1 MAADQ
6 TPREADVTTQEETTN
21 ITPFLLASIGALLM
35 LMFGG
40 VLFSSGAPLCKT
52 KTFSDS
58 KYKRK
63 FEQQYGRRKIRFHN
77 VPEKIAL
84 EPCPVLQQENND
96 IVDAVKKEY
105 QDLPQY
111 QPVSSIVSNIV
122 GLHGHTCAVS
132 SPKPE
137 VIERGASP
145 THLTGNEG
153 TLESERPLSRDKRTF
168 IILEHDD
175 KPKCKILSATLHDKS
190 SIMKDN
196 NRQRAPSASSGI
208 GTNSQETFEID
219 SLEEFPLSENGSK
232 LLDETVILDSNDK
245 VFPSDS
251 TPKTILPNID
261 RGVYSGGRLSVLQL
275 ERAPSCLCVKG
286 CNCTIHGTY
295 TVKTEMLQGSK
306 GMTDERLTWG
316 DIALSIN
323 STTAHE
329 SQSYRD
335 LSVCA
340 DTLKPQ
346 TPPADVSWKITTRN
360 AAERS
365 PLRRADLEKWLYD
378 VEESRRECDQSCTQT
393 LFESLDAETEIHR
406 KDFSFPETTKPIS
419 GQRKMSAPLQ
429 ESLKLLK
436 RLQVICEEDLQV
448 AQSESLVH
456 RGGRESCLKIVRAP
470 SSLCVCGGN
479 CKARCQIEVIADQS
493 SAPSILLGDDTI
505 RDDASDILNTE
516 QELAST
522 RTERI
527 ARGGTETN
535 FKCIRA
541 SSEICI
547 HGPSCQFHCQKMK
560 EEAENT
566 RKREMMGRKHQ
577 ELGCHNTNSEIEEFR
592 GASSF
597 GKEQYSYKYRIMLHQ
612 GSEPGAFSDDS
623 LRKEERRVN
632 IIRGASSF
640 GGSGMTSTQYLSPG
654 DESVR
659 GASSF
664 ALKPANDNEMK
675 LDELRGASSFAPL
688 DESIAGTSSVTLSL
702 AVESE
707 GESFVSDKSLNNSK
721 GDSTFNPRSCV
732 DKLGDTTP
740 VAKDEVKQGF
750 QTNSSRSTESCKE
763 ECRLD
768 HNNNS
773 RVKYLSEKEP
783 RGGKTECRELDDR
796 VVITRNK
803 KEDEQR
809 KTSHK
814 PTLKV
819 GKDLTMMSTLLHAL
833 QKSGEQRNTETAT
846 HDRRTSQRVNK
857 EKTTE
862 TNCNAGS
869 AGNLKFAVFYK
880 GANSSTPLLYV
891 SVLGLQEV
899 PDTIITNQHRAY
911 VRLCLFPKFTTWR
924 RTKTHNVS
932 EKVLIIKDH
941 FIISDVK
948 PSDLEEAI
956 LRFEVVCVNKEER
969 IIGQVEIPL
978 VELKSRDKLKRTAAL
993 QSPKV

>member
-1 MAADQ
+1 
-6 TPREADVTTQEETTN
+6 
-21 ITPFLLASIGALLM
+21 
-35 LMFGG
+35 MFGG

-122 GLHGHTCAVS
+122 GLHGQTCAVS
-132 SPKPE
+132 FPKPE

-145 THLTGNEG
+145 IHVTGNEG
-153 TLESERPLSRDKRTF
+153 TLDCERPFRRDKRTF
-168 IILEHDD
+168 IRLEHDD

-196 NRQRAPSASSGI
+196 RQRVPSASSGI

-219 SLEEFPLSENGSK
+219 SLEDFPLSENGSK
-232 LLDETVILDSNDK
+232 LLDETVILDSIDEE
-245 VFPSDS
+245 FPYDS
-251 TPKTILPNID
+251 TPKTIIPNID

-275 ERAPSCLCVKG
+275 ERAPSCQCVKG
-286 CNCTIHGTY
+286 CNCTIHGTCA
-295 TVKTEMLQGSK
+295 VKSEALQDRK
-306 GMTDERLTWG
+306 GMTDELLTWG

-323 STTAHE
+323 STTAPG
-329 SQSYRD
+329 SRRYRD
-335 LSVCA
+335 LSIYA

-346 TPPADVSWKITTRN
+346 TPPADVSWKITTGN

-365 PLRRADLEKWLYD
+365 PLRRADLEKWLHD
-378 VEESRRECDQSCTQT
+378 VEDSKREGDQSCTQT
-393 LFESLDAETEIHR
+393 LFESLDAETEIQR
-406 KDFSFPETTKPIS
+406 KDFSYPKTTKPIS
-419 GQRKMSAPLQ
+419 GQSKMSAPLQ

-436 RLQVICEEDLQV
+436 RLQVICEEDLQL
-448 AQSESLVH
+448 AQTESLVH
-456 RGGRESCLKIVRAP
+456 RGGRESCLKTVRAP
-470 SSLCVCGGN
+470 SSLCVCGGS
-479 CKARCQIEVIADQS
+479 CKVRCQVEVTADQS
-493 SAPSILLGDDTI
+493 SAPSILFGDDTI
-505 RDDASDILNTE
+505 HEDTSNILNTE

-522 RTERI
+522 RTDRI
-527 ARGGTETN
+527 ARGGTENN

-541 SSEICI
+541 SSEMCI

-560 EEAENT
+560 EDAENT

-577 ELGCHNTNSEIEEFR
+577 ELGCHNTNSETDEFR

-597 GKEQYSYKYRIMLHQ
+597 GNEQYSYKYKIMLQQ
-612 GSEPGAFSDDS
+612 GSELSAFSDNSFLREECRDS
-623 LRKEERRVN
+623 N
-632 IIRGASSF
+632 IRGASSF
-640 GGSGMTSTQYLSPG
+640 GGSGMTSTEHEFPG
-654 DESVR
+654 DENVR

-664 ALKPANDNEMK
+664 ALKPANDSEMK

-707 GESFVSDKSLNNSK
+707 GESFVPDKSLNNSK
-721 GDSTFNPRSCV
+721 GDSTFNPRACV
-732 DKLGDTTP
+732 DKLGDTTR
-740 VAKDEVKQGF
+740 VSKKAKQGF
-750 QTNSSRSTESCKE
+750 QTKSSRSTESCEE
-763 ECRLD
+763 ECLLD
-768 HNNNS
+768 RNNNN
-773 RVKYLSEKEP
+773 RVKYVSEKEP
-783 RGGKTECRELDDR
+783 RGGKTERRELDDR
-796 VVITRNK
+796 GVITRNK
-803 KEDEQR
+803 KKDEQR

-833 QKSGEQRNTETAT
+833 QKSGERRKIETSNS
-846 HDRRTSQRVNK
+846 DRRASQRV
-857 EKTTE
+857 
-862 TNCNAGS
+862 TNFNAGS
-869 AGNLKFAVFYK
+869 AGNIKFAVFYK

-899 PDTIITNQHRAY
+899 PDTIITDQHRAY
-911 VRLCLFPKFTTWR
+911 VRFCLFPKFTTWR

-932 EKVLIIKDH
+932 GKVLIIKDH

-948 PSDLEEAI
+948 PSDLEKAI
-956 LRFEVVCVNKEER
+956 LRFEVVCVKKEER
-969 IIGQVEIPL
+969 VIGQVEIPL
-978 VELKSRDKLKRTAAL
+978 AELTSRDKLKRTAAL
-993 QSPKV
+993 QSPNA

>member
-1 MAADQ
+1 
-6 TPREADVTTQEETTN
+6 
-21 ITPFLLASIGALLM
+21 
-35 LMFGG
+35 MFGG

-84 EPCPVLQQENND
+84 EPCSVLQQENND

-122 GLHGHTCAVS
+122 GLHGQTCAVS
-132 SPKPE
+132 FPKPE

-145 THLTGNEG
+145 IPVTGNEG
-153 TLESERPLSRDKRTF
+153 TLDCERPFRRDKRTF
-168 IILEHDD
+168 IRLEHDD

-196 NRQRAPSASSGI
+196 RQRVPSASSGI
-208 GTNSQETFEID
+208 VTNSQETFEID
-219 SLEEFPLSENGSK
+219 SLEDFPLSENGSK
-232 LLDETVILDSNDK
+232 LLDETVILDSIDEE
-245 VFPSDS
+245 FPSDS
-251 TPKTILPNID
+251 TPKTIIPNID

-286 CNCTIHGTY
+286 CNCTTHGTY
-295 TVKTEMLQGSK
+295 TVKSEALQGSK
-306 GMTDERLTWG
+306 GMTDELLTWG

-323 STTAHE
+323 STTAPG
-329 SQSYRD
+329 SRRYRD
-335 LSVCA
+335 LSTYA

-346 TPPADVSWKITTRN
+346 TPPADVSWKITTGN

-365 PLRRADLEKWLYD
+365 PLRHADLEKWLHD
-378 VEESRRECDQSCTQT
+378 VEDSRREGDQSCTQT

-406 KDFSFPETTKPIS
+406 KDFSYPETTKPIS

-436 RLQVICEEDLQV
+436 RLQVICEEDLQL
-448 AQSESLVH
+448 AQTESLVH
-456 RGGRESCLKIVRAP
+456 RGGRESCLKTVRAP
-470 SSLCVCGGN
+470 SSLCVCRGS
-479 CKARCQIEVIADQS
+479 CKVRCQVEVTADQS
-493 SAPSILLGDDTI
+493 SAPSILFGDDTI
-505 RDDASDILNTE
+505 HEDTSNILNTE

-522 RTERI
+522 RTDRI
-527 ARGGTETN
+527 ARGGTENN

-541 SSEICI
+541 SSEMCI

-577 ELGCHNTNSEIEEFR
+577 ELGCHNTNSETDEFR

-597 GKEQYSYKYRIMLHQ
+597 GNEQYSYKYKIMLQQ
-612 GSEPGAFSDDS
+612 GSEPSAFSDNSFLREECRDS
-623 LRKEERRVN
+623 N
-632 IIRGASSF
+632 IRGASSF
-640 GGSGMTSTQYLSPG
+640 GGSGMTSTEHEFPG
-654 DESVR
+654 DENVR

-664 ALKPANDNEMK
+664 ALKPANDSEMK

-707 GESFVSDKSLNNSK
+707 GESFVPDKSLNNSK
-721 GDSTFNPRSCV
+721 RDSTFNPRACV
-732 DKLGDTTP
+732 DKLGDTTR
-740 VAKDEVKQGF
+740 VSKKAKQGF
-750 QTNSSRSTESCKE
+750 QTKSSRSTESCEE
-763 ECRLD
+763 ECLLD
-768 HNNNS
+768 RNNNN
-773 RVKYLSEKEP
+773 RVKYVSEKEP
-783 RGGKTECRELDDR
+783 RGGETERRELDDR
-796 VVITRNK
+796 GVITRNK
-803 KEDEQR
+803 KKDEQR

-833 QKSGEQRNTETAT
+833 QKSGERRKIETSNP
-846 HDRRTSQRVNK
+846 DRRASQRV
-857 EKTTE
+857 
-862 TNCNAGS
+862 TNFNAGS
-869 AGNLKFAVFYK
+869 AGNIKFAVFYK
-880 GANSSTPLLYV
+880 GTNSSTPLLYV

-899 PDTIITNQHRAY
+899 PDTIITDQHRAY
-911 VRLCLFPKFTTWR
+911 VRFCLFPKFTTWR

-932 EKVLIIKDH
+932 GKVLIIKDH
-941 FIISDVK
+941 FIISDIK
-948 PSDLEEAI
+948 PSDLEKAI
-956 LRFEVVCVNKEER
+956 LRFEVVCVKKEER
-969 IIGQVEIPL
+969 VIGQVEIPL
-978 VELKSRDKLKRTAAL
+978 AELTSRDKLKRTAAL
-993 QSPKV
+993 QSPNA

>member
-1 MAADQ
+1 
-6 TPREADVTTQEETTN
+6 
-21 ITPFLLASIGALLM
+21 
-35 LMFGG
+35 MFGG

-122 GLHGHTCAVS
+122 GLHGQTCAVS
-132 SPKPE
+132 FPKPE

-145 THLTGNEG
+145 IHVTGNEG
-153 TLESERPLSRDKRTF
+153 TLDCERPFRRDKRTF
-168 IILEHDD
+168 IRLEHDD

-196 NRQRAPSASSGI
+196 RQRVPSASSGI

-219 SLEEFPLSENGSK
+219 SLEDFPLSENGSK
-232 LLDETVILDSNDK
+232 LLDETVILDSIDEE
-245 VFPSDS
+245 FPSDS
-251 TPKTILPNID
+251 TPKTIIPNID

-286 CNCTIHGTY
+286 CNCTTHGTY
-295 TVKTEMLQGSK
+295 TVKSEALQGSK
-306 GMTDERLTWG
+306 GMTDELLTWG

-323 STTAHE
+323 STTAPG
-329 SQSYRD
+329 SRRYRD
-335 LSVCA
+335 LSIYA

-346 TPPADVSWKITTRN
+346 TPPADVSWKITTGN

-365 PLRRADLEKWLYD
+365 PLRRADLEKWLHD
-378 VEESRRECDQSCTQT
+378 VEDSRREGDQPCTQT
-393 LFESLDAETEIHR
+393 LFESLDAETEIQR
-406 KDFSFPETTKPIS
+406 KDFSYPETTKPIS

-436 RLQVICEEDLQV
+436 RLQVICEEDLQL
-448 AQSESLVH
+448 AQTESLVH
-456 RGGRESCLKIVRAP
+456 RGGRESCLKTVRAP
-470 SSLCVCGGN
+470 SSLCVCGGS
-479 CKARCQIEVIADQS
+479 CKVRCQAEVTADQS
-493 SAPSILLGDDTI
+493 SAPSILFGDDTI
-505 RDDASDILNTE
+505 HEDTSNILNTE

-522 RTERI
+522 RTDRI
-527 ARGGTETN
+527 ARGGTENN

-541 SSEICI
+541 SSEMCI

-577 ELGCHNTNSEIEEFR
+577 ELGCHNTNSETDEFR

-597 GKEQYSYKYRIMLHQ
+597 GNEQYSYKYKIMLQQ
-612 GSEPGAFSDDS
+612 GSEPSAFSDNS
-623 LRKEERRVN
+623 FLREECRVN
-632 IIRGASSF
+632 NIRGASSF
-640 GGSGMTSTQYLSPG
+640 EGSGMTSTEHEFPG
-654 DESVR
+654 DGNVR

-664 ALKPANDNEMK
+664 ALKPANDSEMK

-707 GESFVSDKSLNNSK
+707 GESFVPDKSLNNSK
-721 GDSTFNPRSCV
+721 GDSTFNSRACV
-732 DKLGDTTP
+732 DKLGDTTR
-740 VAKDEVKQGF
+740 VSKKAKQGF
-750 QTNSSRSTESCKE
+750 QTKSSRSTESCEE
-763 ECRLD
+763 ECLLD
-768 HNNNS
+768 RNNNN

-783 RGGKTECRELDDR
+783 RGGKTERRELDDR
-796 VVITRNK
+796 GVITRNK
-803 KEDEQR
+803 KKDEQR

-819 GKDLTMMSTLLHAL
+819 GKDLTMMSTLLQAL
-833 QKSGEQRNTETAT
+833 QKSGERRKIETSNP
-846 HDRRTSQRVNK
+846 DRRANQRV
-857 EKTTE
+857 
-862 TNCNAGS
+862 TNFNAGS
-869 AGNLKFAVFYK
+869 AGNIKFAVFYK

-899 PDTIITNQHRAY
+899 PDTIITDQHRAY
-911 VRLCLFPKFTTWR
+911 VRFCLFPKFTTWR

-932 EKVLIIKDH
+932 GKVLIIKDH

-948 PSDLEEAI
+948 PSDLEKAI
-956 LRFEVVCVNKEER
+956 LRFEVVCVKKEETV
-969 IIGQVEIPL
+969 IGQVEIPL
-978 VELKSRDKLKRTAAL
+978 AELTSRDKLKRTAAL
-993 QSPKV
+993 QSPNA

>member
-1 MAADQ
+1 MADQ

-21 ITPFLLASIGALLM
+21 VTPFLLASIGALLM

-122 GLHGHTCAVS
+122 GLDGQTCAMS
-132 SPKPE
+132 FPKLE

-145 THLTGNEG
+145 IHLDGNEG
-153 TLESERPLSRDKRTF
+153 TLDCERPFRGDKRTF
-168 IILEHDD
+168 IRLEHDD
-175 KPKCKILSATLHDKS
+175 KPKCKTLSATLHDKS
-190 SIMKDN
+190 SIMKDS
-196 NRQRAPSASSGI
+196 NRQRVPSASSGI
-208 GTNSQETFEID
+208 GIYSQETFEID
-219 SLEEFPLSENGSK
+219 SLEDFPLSENGLK

-251 TPKTILPNID
+251 ASKTIIPNID

-286 CNCTIHGTY
+286 CNCTIHGTCA
-295 TVKTEMLQGSK
+295 VKTEALQGRK

-323 STTAHE
+323 STTAPG
-329 SQSYRD
+329 SQRYRD

-346 TPPADVSWKITTRN
+346 TPPADVSWKITTGN

-365 PLRRADLEKWLYD
+365 PLRRADLEKWLHD
-378 VEESRRECDQSCTQT
+378 VEDSRREGDQSCTQT
-393 LFESLDAETEIHR
+393 LFESLDAETEIHG
-406 KDFSFPETTKPIS
+406 KDFSYPATTKPIS

-436 RLQVICEEDLQV
+436 RLQVICEEDLQL
-448 AQSESLVH
+448 AQTESLVH
-456 RGGRESCLKIVRAP
+456 RGGRESCLKTVRAP
-470 SSLCVCGGN
+470 SSLCVCGGS
-479 CKARCQIEVIADQS
+479 CKVCCQVQVTADQS
-493 SAPSILLGDDTI
+493 SAPSILFGDDTI
-505 RDDASDILNTE
+505 HEDTSNILNTE

-522 RTERI
+522 RTDRI
-527 ARGGTETN
+527 ARGGTENN

-541 SSEICI
+541 SSEMCI

-577 ELGCHNTNSEIEEFR
+577 ELGCHNTNSEKNEFR

-597 GKEQYSYKYRIMLHQ
+597 GNEQYSYKYKIMLQQ
-612 GSEPGAFSDDS
+612 GSEPSAFSDNS
-623 LRKEERRVN
+623 FLREACRVSN
-632 IIRGASSF
+632 IRGASSF
-640 GGSGMTSTQYLSPG
+640 GGSGMTSTEHEFPG
-654 DESVR
+654 DENVR

-664 ALKPANDNEMK
+664 ALKPANDSEMK

-707 GESFVSDKSLNNSK
+707 GESFVPDKSLNNSK
-721 GDSTFNPRSCV
+721 GDSTFNPRACV
-732 DKLGDTTP
+732 DKLGDTTR
-740 VAKDEVKQGF
+740 VSKKAKQGF
-750 QTNSSRSTESCKE
+750 QTKSSRSTESCEE
-763 ECRLD
+763 ECLLD
-768 HNNNS
+768 RSNNN
-773 RVKYLSEKEP
+773 RVKYVSEKEP
-783 RGGKTECRELDDR
+783 RGGKTERRELDDR
-796 VVITRNK
+796 GVITRNK
-803 KEDEQR
+803 KKEEQR

-833 QKSGEQRNTETAT
+833 QKSGERRKIETSNP
-846 HDRRTSQRVNK
+846 DRRASQRV
-857 EKTTE
+857 
-862 TNCNAGS
+862 TNFNAGS
-869 AGNLKFAVFYK
+869 AGNIKFAVFYK
-880 GANSSTPLLYV
+880 GTNSSTPLLYV

-899 PDTIITNQHRAY
+899 PDTIITDQHRAY
-911 VRLCLFPKFTTWR
+911 VRFCLFPKFTTWR

-932 EKVLIIKDH
+932 GKVLIIKDH

-948 PSDLEEAI
+948 QSDLEKAI
-956 LRFEVVCVNKEER
+956 LRFEVVCVKKEER
-969 IIGQVEIPL
+969 VIGQVEIPL
-978 VELKSRDKLKRTAAL
+978 AELTSRDKLKRTAAL
-993 QSPKV
+993 QSPNA

>member
-1 MAADQ
+1 
-6 TPREADVTTQEETTN
+6 
-21 ITPFLLASIGALLM
+21 
-35 LMFGG
+35 MFGG

-122 GLHGHTCAVS
+122 GVHGQTCAVS
-132 SPKPE
+132 FPKPE

-145 THLTGNEG
+145 IPVTGNEG
-153 TLESERPLSRDKRTF
+153 TLDCERPFRRDKRTF
-168 IILEHDD
+168 IRLEHDD

-196 NRQRAPSASSGI
+196 RQRVPSASSGI

-219 SLEEFPLSENGSK
+219 SLEDFRLSENGSK
-232 LLDETVILDSNDK
+232 LLDETVILDSIDEE
-245 VFPSDS
+245 FPSDS
-251 TPKTILPNID
+251 TPKTIIPNID

-275 ERAPSCLCVKG
+275 ERAPSCLCAKG
-286 CNCTIHGTY
+286 CNCTTHGTY
-295 TVKTEMLQGSK
+295 TVKSEALQGSK
-306 GMTDERLTWG
+306 GMTDELLTWG

-323 STTAHE
+323 STTAPG
-329 SQSYRD
+329 SRRYRD
-335 LSVCA
+335 LSIYA

-346 TPPADVSWKITTRN
+346 TPPADVSWKITTGN

-365 PLRRADLEKWLYD
+365 PLRRADLEKWLHD
-378 VEESRRECDQSCTQT
+378 VEDSRREGDQSCTQT

-406 KDFSFPETTKPIS
+406 KDFSYPETTKPIS

-436 RLQVICEEDLQV
+436 RLQVICEEDLQL
-448 AQSESLVH
+448 AQTESLVH

-470 SSLCVCGGN
+470 SSLCVCGGS
-479 CKARCQIEVIADQS
+479 CKVRCQVQATADQS
-493 SAPSILLGDDTI
+493 SAPSILFGDDTI
-505 RDDASDILNTE
+505 HEDTSNILNTE

-527 ARGGTETN
+527 ARGGTENN

-541 SSEICI
+541 SSEMCI

-577 ELGCHNTNSEIEEFR
+577 ELGCHNTNSETDEFR

-597 GKEQYSYKYRIMLHQ
+597 GNEQYSYKYKIMLQQ
-612 GSEPGAFSDDS
+612 GSEPSAFSDNS
-623 LRKEERRVN
+623 FLREEGRVSN
-632 IIRGASSF
+632 IRGASSF
-640 GGSGMTSTQYLSPG
+640 GGSGMTSTEHEFPG
-654 DESVR
+654 DENVR

-664 ALKPANDNEMK
+664 ALKPANDSEMK

-707 GESFVSDKSLNNSK
+707 GESFVPDKSLNNSK
-721 GDSTFNPRSCV
+721 GDSTFNPRACV
-732 DKLGDTTP
+732 DKQGDTTR
-740 VAKDEVKQGF
+740 VSKKAKQVF
-750 QTNSSRSTESCKE
+750 QTKSSRSTESCEE
-763 ECRLD
+763 ECLLD
-768 HNNNS
+768 RNNNN
-773 RVKYLSEKEP
+773 RVKYVSEKEP
-783 RGGKTECRELDDR
+783 RGGKTERRELDDR
-796 VVITRNK
+796 GVITRNK
-803 KEDEQR
+803 KKDEQR

-833 QKSGEQRNTETAT
+833 QKSGERRKIETSNP
-846 HDRRTSQRVNK
+846 DRRASQRV
-857 EKTTE
+857 
-862 TNCNAGS
+862 TNFNAGS
-869 AGNLKFAVFYK
+869 AGNIKFAVFYK

-899 PDTIITNQHRAY
+899 PDTIITDQHRAY
-911 VRLCLFPKFTTWR
+911 VRFCLFPKFTTWR
-924 RTKTHNVS
+924 RTKTHDVS
-932 EKVLIIKDH
+932 GKVLIIKDH

-948 PSDLEEAI
+948 PSDLEKAI
-956 LRFEVVCVNKEER
+956 LRFEVVCVKKEER
-969 IIGQVEIPL
+969 VIGQVEIPL
-978 VELKSRDKLKRTAAL
+978 AELTSREKLKRTAAL
-993 QSPKV
+993 QSPNA

>member
-1 MAADQ
+1 
-6 TPREADVTTQEETTN
+6 
-21 ITPFLLASIGALLM
+21 
-35 LMFGG
+35 MFGG
-40 VLFSSGAPLCKT
+40 VLFSSGAPLCKA

-122 GLHGHTCAVS
+122 GLHGQTCAVS
-132 SPKPE
+132 FPKPE

-145 THLTGNEG
+145 IHVTGNEG
-153 TLESERPLSRDKRTF
+153 TLDCERPFRRDKRTF
-168 IILEHDD
+168 IRLEHDD

-196 NRQRAPSASSGI
+196 RQRVPSASSGI

-219 SLEEFPLSENGSK
+219 SLEDFPLSENGSK
-232 LLDETVILDSNDK
+232 LLDETVILDSIDEE
-245 VFPSDS
+245 FPSDS
-251 TPKTILPNID
+251 TPKTIIPNID

-286 CNCTIHGTY
+286 CNCTIHGTCA
-295 TVKTEMLQGSK
+295 VKSEALQGRK
-306 GMTDERLTWG
+306 GMTDELLTWG

-323 STTAHE
+323 STTAPG
-329 SQSYRD
+329 SRRYRD
-335 LSVCA
+335 LSIYA

-346 TPPADVSWKITTRN
+346 TPPADVSWKITTGN

-365 PLRRADLEKWLYD
+365 PLRRADLEKWLHD
-378 VEESRRECDQSCTQT
+378 VEDSKREGDQSCTQT
-393 LFESLDAETEIHR
+393 LFESLDAETEIQR
-406 KDFSFPETTKPIS
+406 KDFSYPETTKPIS

-448 AQSESLVH
+448 AQTESLVH
-456 RGGRESCLKIVRAP
+456 RGGRESCLKTVRAP
-470 SSLCVCGGN
+470 SSLCVCGGS
-479 CKARCQIEVIADQS
+479 CKVRCQVEVTADQS
-493 SAPSILLGDDTI
+493 SAPSILFGDDTI
-505 RDDASDILNTE
+505 HEDTSNILNTE

-522 RTERI
+522 RTDRI
-527 ARGGTETN
+527 ARGGTENN

-541 SSEICI
+541 SSEMCI

-560 EEAENT
+560 EDAENT
-566 RKREMMGRKHQ
+566 RRREMMGRKHQ
-577 ELGCHNTNSEIEEFR
+577 ELGCHNTNSETDEFR

-597 GKEQYSYKYRIMLHQ
+597 GNEQYSYKYKIMLQQ
-612 GSEPGAFSDDS
+612 GSEPSAFSDNS
-623 LRKEERRVN
+623 FLREECRVSN
-632 IIRGASSF
+632 IRGASSF
-640 GGSGMTSTQYLSPG
+640 GGSGMTSTEHEFPG
-654 DESVR
+654 DENVR

-664 ALKPANDNEMK
+664 AFKPANDSEMK

-707 GESFVSDKSLNNSK
+707 GESFVPDKSLNNSK
-721 GDSTFNPRSCV
+721 GDSTFNPRACV
-732 DKLGDTTP
+732 DKLGDTTR
-740 VAKDEVKQGF
+740 VSKKAKQGF
-750 QTNSSRSTESCKE
+750 QTKSSRSTESCEE
-763 ECRLD
+763 ECLLD
-768 HNNNS
+768 RNNNN
-773 RVKYLSEKEP
+773 RVKYVSEKEP
-783 RGGKTECRELDDR
+783 RGGKTERRELDDR
-796 VVITRNK
+796 GVITRNK
-803 KEDEQR
+803 KKDEQR

-819 GKDLTMMSTLLHAL
+819 GKDLTMMSTLLQAL
-833 QKSGEQRNTETAT
+833 QKSGERRKIETSNP
-846 HDRRTSQRVNK
+846 DRRASQRV
-857 EKTTE
+857 
-862 TNCNAGS
+862 TNFNAGS
-869 AGNLKFAVFYK
+869 AGNIKFAVFYK

-899 PDTIITNQHRAY
+899 PDTLITDQHRAY
-911 VRLCLFPKFTTWR
+911 VRFCLFPKFTTWR

-932 EKVLIIKDH
+932 GKVLIIKDH

-948 PSDLEEAI
+948 PFDLEKAI
-956 LRFEVVCVNKEER
+956 LRFEVVCVKKEER
-969 IIGQVEIPL
+969 VIGQVEIPL
-978 VELKSRDKLKRTAAL
+978 AELTSRDKLKRTAAL
-993 QSPKV
+993 QSPNA

>member
-1 MAADQ
+1 
-6 TPREADVTTQEETTN
+6 
-21 ITPFLLASIGALLM
+21 
-35 LMFGG
+35 MFGG

-122 GLHGHTCAVS
+122 GLHGQTCAVS
-132 SPKPE
+132 FPKPE

-145 THLTGNEG
+145 IHVTGNEG
-153 TLESERPLSRDKRTF
+153 TLDCERPFRRDKRTF
-168 IILEHDD
+168 IRLEHDD

-196 NRQRAPSASSGI
+196 RQRVPSASSGI

-219 SLEEFPLSENGSK
+219 SLEDFPLSENGSK
-232 LLDETVILDSNDK
+232 LLDETVILDSIDEE
-245 VFPSDS
+245 FPSDS
-251 TPKTILPNID
+251 TPKTIIPNID

-286 CNCTIHGTY
+286 CNCTTHGTY
-295 TVKTEMLQGSK
+295 TVKSEALQGSK
-306 GMTDERLTWG
+306 GMTDELLTWG

-323 STTAHE
+323 STTAPG
-329 SQSYRD
+329 SRRYRD
-335 LSVCA
+335 LSTYA

-346 TPPADVSWKITTRN
+346 TPPADVSWKITTGN

-365 PLRRADLEKWLYD
+365 PLRHADLEKWLHD
-378 VEESRRECDQSCTQT
+378 VEDSRREGDQSCTQT
-393 LFESLDAETEIHR
+393 LFESLDAETEIQR
-406 KDFSFPETTKPIS
+406 KDFSYPETTKPIS

-436 RLQVICEEDLQV
+436 RLQVICEEDLQL
-448 AQSESLVH
+448 AQTESLVH
-456 RGGRESCLKIVRAP
+456 RGGRESCLKTVRAP
-470 SSLCVCGGN
+470 SSLCVCGGS
-479 CKARCQIEVIADQS
+479 CKVRCQVEVTADQS
-493 SAPSILLGDDTI
+493 SAPSILFGDDTTHE
-505 RDDASDILNTE
+505 DTSNILNTE
-516 QELAST
+516 QELVST
-522 RTERI
+522 RTDRI
-527 ARGGTETN
+527 ARGGTENN

-541 SSEICI
+541 SSEMCI
-547 HGPSCQFHCQKMK
+547 HGPFCQFHCQKMK

-577 ELGCHNTNSEIEEFR
+577 ELGCHNTNSETDEFR

-597 GKEQYSYKYRIMLHQ
+597 GNEQYSYKYKIMLQQ
-612 GSEPGAFSDDS
+612 GSEPSAFSDNSFLREECRDS
-623 LRKEERRVN
+623 N
-632 IIRGASSF
+632 IRGASSF
-640 GGSGMTSTQYLSPG
+640 GGSGMTSTEHEFPG
-654 DESVR
+654 DENVR

-664 ALKPANDNEMK
+664 ALKPANDSEMK

-707 GESFVSDKSLNNSK
+707 GESFVPDKSLNNSK
-721 GDSTFNPRSCV
+721 GDSTFNPRACV
-732 DKLGDTTP
+732 DKLGDTTR
-740 VAKDEVKQGF
+740 VSKKAKQGF
-750 QTNSSRSTESCKE
+750 QTKSSRSTESCEE
-763 ECRLD
+763 ECLLD
-768 HNNNS
+768 RNNNN
-773 RVKYLSEKEP
+773 RVKYVSEKEP
-783 RGGKTECRELDDR
+783 RGGETERRELDDR
-796 VVITRNK
+796 GVITRNK
-803 KEDEQR
+803 KKDEQR

-833 QKSGEQRNTETAT
+833 QKSGERRKIETSNP
-846 HDRRTSQRVNK
+846 DRRASQRV
-857 EKTTE
+857 
-862 TNCNAGS
+862 TNFNAGS
-869 AGNLKFAVFYK
+869 AGNIKFAVFYK

-899 PDTIITNQHRAY
+899 PDTIITDQHRAY
-911 VRLCLFPKFTTWR
+911 VRFCLFPKFTTWR

-932 EKVLIIKDH
+932 GKVLIIKDH

-948 PSDLEEAI
+948 PSDLEKAI
-956 LRFEVVCVNKEER
+956 LRFEVVCVKKEER
-969 IIGQVEIPL
+969 VIGQVEIPL
-978 VELKSRDKLKRTAAL
+978 AELTSRDKLKRTAAL
-993 QSPKV
+993 QSPNA

>member
-1 MAADQ
+1 
-6 TPREADVTTQEETTN
+6 
-21 ITPFLLASIGALLM
+21 
-35 LMFGG
+35 MFGG
-40 VLFSSGAPLCKT
+40 VLFSSGAPLCKA

-122 GLHGHTCAVS
+122 GLHGQTCAVS
-132 SPKPE
+132 FPKPE

-145 THLTGNEG
+145 IHVTGNEG
-153 TLESERPLSRDKRTF
+153 TLDCERPFRRDKRTF
-168 IILEHDD
+168 IRLEHDD

-196 NRQRAPSASSGI
+196 RQRVPSASSGI

-219 SLEEFPLSENGSK
+219 SLEDFPLSENGSK
-232 LLDETVILDSNDK
+232 LLDETVILDSIDEE
-245 VFPSDS
+245 FPSDS
-251 TPKTILPNID
+251 TPKTIIPNID

-286 CNCTIHGTY
+286 CNCTIHGTCA
-295 TVKTEMLQGSK
+295 VKSEALQGRK
-306 GMTDERLTWG
+306 GMTDELLTWG

-323 STTAHE
+323 STTAPG
-329 SQSYRD
+329 SQRYRD

-346 TPPADVSWKITTRN
+346 TPPADVSWKITTGN
-360 AAERS
+360 VAERS
-365 PLRRADLEKWLYD
+365 PLRRADLEKWLHD
-378 VEESRRECDQSCTQT
+378 VEDSKREGDQSCTQT
-393 LFESLDAETEIHR
+393 LFESLDAETEIQR
-406 KDFSFPETTKPIS
+406 KDFSYPETTKPIS

-448 AQSESLVH
+448 AQTESLVH
-456 RGGRESCLKIVRAP
+456 RGGRESCLKTVRAP
-470 SSLCVCGGN
+470 SSLCVCGGS
-479 CKARCQIEVIADQS
+479 CKVRCQVEVTADQS
-493 SAPSILLGDDTI
+493 SAPSILFGDDTI
-505 RDDASDILNTE
+505 HEDTSNILNTE

-522 RTERI
+522 RTDRI
-527 ARGGTETN
+527 ARGGTENN

-541 SSEICI
+541 SSEMCI

-560 EEAENT
+560 EDAENT
-566 RKREMMGRKHQ
+566 RRREMMGRKHQ
-577 ELGCHNTNSEIEEFR
+577 ELGCHNTNSETDEFR

-597 GKEQYSYKYRIMLHQ
+597 GNEQYSYKYKIMLQQ
-612 GSEPGAFSDDS
+612 GSEPSAFSDNS
-623 LRKEERRVN
+623 FLREECRVSN
-632 IIRGASSF
+632 IRGASLF
-640 GGSGMTSTQYLSPG
+640 GGSGMTSTEHEFPG
-654 DESVR
+654 DENVR

-664 ALKPANDNEMK
+664 ALKPANDSEMK

-707 GESFVSDKSLNNSK
+707 GESFVPDKSLNNSK
-721 GDSTFNPRSCV
+721 GDSTFNPRACV
-732 DKLGDTTP
+732 DKLGDTTR
-740 VAKDEVKQGF
+740 VSKKAKQGF
-750 QTNSSRSTESCKE
+750 QTKSSRSTESCEE
-763 ECRLD
+763 ECLLD
-768 HNNNS
+768 RNNNN
-773 RVKYLSEKEP
+773 RVKYVSEKEP
-783 RGGKTECRELDDR
+783 RGGKTERRELDDR
-796 VVITRNK
+796 GVITRNK
-803 KEDEQR
+803 KKDEQR

-819 GKDLTMMSTLLHAL
+819 GKDLTMMSTLLQAL
-833 QKSGEQRNTETAT
+833 QKSGERRKIETSNP
-846 HDRRTSQRVNK
+846 DRRASQRV
-857 EKTTE
+857 
-862 TNCNAGS
+862 TNFNAGS
-869 AGNLKFAVFYK
+869 AGNIKFAVFYK

-899 PDTIITNQHRAY
+899 PDTLITDQHRAY
-911 VRLCLFPKFTTWR
+911 VRFCLFPKFTTWR

-932 EKVLIIKDH
+932 GKVLIIKDH

-948 PSDLEEAI
+948 PSDLEKAI
-956 LRFEVVCVNKEER
+956 LRFEVVCVKKEER
-969 IIGQVEIPL
+969 VIGQVEIPL
-978 VELKSRDKLKRTAAL
+978 AELTSRDKLKRTAAL
-993 QSPKV
+993 QSPNA

>member
-1 MAADQ
+1 
-6 TPREADVTTQEETTN
+6 
-21 ITPFLLASIGALLM
+21 
-35 LMFGG
+35 MFGG

-122 GLHGHTCAVS
+122 GLHGQTCAVS
-132 SPKPE
+132 FSKPE

-145 THLTGNEG
+145 IHVTGNEG
-153 TLESERPLSRDKRTF
+153 TLDCERPFRRDKRTF
-168 IILEHDD
+168 IRLEHDD

-196 NRQRAPSASSGI
+196 RQRVPSASSGI

-219 SLEEFPLSENGSK
+219 SLEDFPLSENGSK
-232 LLDETVILDSNDK
+232 LLDETVILDSIDEE
-245 VFPSDS
+245 FPSDS
-251 TPKTILPNID
+251 TPKTIIPNID

-286 CNCTIHGTY
+286 CNCTTHGTY
-295 TVKTEMLQGSK
+295 TVKSEALQGSK
-306 GMTDERLTWG
+306 GMTDELLTWG

-323 STTAHE
+323 STTAPE
-329 SQSYRD
+329 SRRYRD
-335 LSVCA
+335 LSIYT

-346 TPPADVSWKITTRN
+346 TPPADVSWKITTGN

-365 PLRRADLEKWLYD
+365 PLRRADLEKWLHD
-378 VEESRRECDQSCTQT
+378 VEDSRREGDQSCTQT

-406 KDFSFPETTKPIS
+406 KDFSYPETTKPIS

-436 RLQVICEEDLQV
+436 RLQVICEEDLQL
-448 AQSESLVH
+448 AQTESLVH
-456 RGGRESCLKIVRAP
+456 RGGRESCLKTVRAP
-470 SSLCVCGGN
+470 SSLCVCGGS
-479 CKARCQIEVIADQS
+479 CKVRCQVEVTADQS
-493 SAPSILLGDDTI
+493 SAPAIPFGDDTI
-505 RDDASDILNTE
+505 HEDTSNILNTE

-522 RTERI
+522 RTDRI
-527 ARGGTETN
+527 ARGGTENN

-541 SSEICI
+541 SSEMCI

-560 EEAENT
+560 EDAENT
-566 RKREMMGRKHQ
+566 RKREMMGRKRQ
-577 ELGCHNTNSEIEEFR
+577 ELGCHNTNSETDEFR

-597 GKEQYSYKYRIMLHQ
+597 GNEQYSYKYKIMLQQ
-612 GSEPGAFSDDS
+612 GSEPSAFCDNSF
-623 LRKEERRVN
+623 LREEGRVSN
-632 IIRGASSF
+632 IRGASSF
-640 GGSGMTSTQYLSPG
+640 GGSGMTSTEHEFPG
-654 DESVR
+654 DENVR

-664 ALKPANDNEMK
+664 ALKPANDSEMK

-707 GESFVSDKSLNNSK
+707 GESFVPDKSLNNSK
-721 GDSTFNPRSCV
+721 GDSTFNPRACV
-732 DKLGDTTP
+732 DKLGDTTR
-740 VAKDEVKQGF
+740 VSKKAKQGF
-750 QTNSSRSTESCKE
+750 QTKSSRSTESCEE
-763 ECRLD
+763 ECLLD
-768 HNNNS
+768 RNNNN

-783 RGGKTECRELDDR
+783 RGGKTERRELDDR
-796 VVITRNK
+796 GVITRNK
-803 KEDEQR
+803 KKDEQR

-833 QKSGEQRNTETAT
+833 QKSGERRKIETSNP
-846 HDRRTSQRVNK
+846 DRRASQRV
-857 EKTTE
+857 
-862 TNCNAGS
+862 TNFNAGS
-869 AGNLKFAVFYK
+869 AGNIKFAVFYK

-899 PDTIITNQHRAY
+899 PDTIITDQHRAY
-911 VRLCLFPKFTTWR
+911 VRFCLSPKFTTWR

-932 EKVLIIKDH
+932 GKVLIIKDH

-948 PSDLEEAI
+948 PSDLEKAI
-956 LRFEVVCVNKEER
+956 LRFEVVCVKKEER
-969 IIGQVEIPL
+969 VIGQVEIPL
-978 VELKSRDKLKRTAAL
+978 AELTSRDKLKRTAAL
-993 QSPKV
+993 QSPNA

>member
-1 MAADQ
+1 
-6 TPREADVTTQEETTN
+6 
-21 ITPFLLASIGALLM
+21 
-35 LMFGG
+35 MFGG

-122 GLHGHTCAVS
+122 GLHGQTCAVS
-132 SPKPE
+132 FPKPE

-145 THLTGNEG
+145 IHVTGNEG
-153 TLESERPLSRDKRTF
+153 TLDCERPFRRDKRTF
-168 IILEHDD
+168 IRLEHDD

-196 NRQRAPSASSGI
+196 RQRVPSASSGI

-219 SLEEFPLSENGSK
+219 SLEDFPLSENGLK

-251 TPKTILPNID
+251 TPNTIIPNID

-286 CNCTIHGTY
+286 CNCTIHGTCA
-295 TVKTEMLQGSK
+295 VKTEALQGRK

-323 STTAHE
+323 STTAPG
-329 SQSYRD
+329 SQRFRE

-340 DTLKPQ
+340 NTLKPQ
-346 TPPADVSWKITTRN
+346 TPPADVSWKITTGN

-365 PLRRADLEKWLYD
+365 PLRRADLEKWLHD
-378 VEESRRECDQSCTQT
+378 VEDSRREGDQSCTQT

-406 KDFSFPETTKPIS
+406 KDFSYPETTKPIS

-436 RLQVICEEDLQV
+436 RLQVICEEDLQL
-448 AQSESLVH
+448 AQTESLVH
-456 RGGRESCLKIVRAP
+456 RGGRESCLKTVRAP
-470 SSLCVCGGN
+470 SSLCVCGGS
-479 CKARCQIEVIADQS
+479 CKVRCQVEVTADQS
-493 SAPSILLGDDTI
+493 SAPSILFGDDTI
-505 RDDASDILNTE
+505 HEDTSNILNTE

-522 RTERI
+522 RTDRI
-527 ARGGTETN
+527 ARGGTENN

-541 SSEICI
+541 SSEMCI
-547 HGPSCQFHCQKMK
+547 HGPSCQFQCQKMK
-560 EEAENT
+560 EDAENT

-577 ELGCHNTNSEIEEFR
+577 ELGCHNTNSETDEFR

-597 GKEQYSYKYRIMLHQ
+597 GNEQYSYKYKIMLQQ
-612 GSEPGAFSDDS
+612 GSEPSAFSDNSFLREECRDS
-623 LRKEERRVN
+623 N
-632 IIRGASSF
+632 IRGASSF
-640 GGSGMTSTQYLSPG
+640 GGSGMTSTEHEFLG
-654 DESVR
+654 DENVR

-664 ALKPANDNEMK
+664 ALKPANNSEMK

-707 GESFVSDKSLNNSK
+707 GESFVPDKSLNNSK
-721 GDSTFNPRSCV
+721 GDSTFNPRACV
-732 DKLGDTTP
+732 DKLGDTTR
-740 VAKDEVKQGF
+740 VSKKAKQGF
-750 QTNSSRSTESCKE
+750 QTKSSRSTESCEE
-763 ECRLD
+763 ECLLD
-768 HNNNS
+768 RNNNN
-773 RVKYLSEKEP
+773 RVKYVSEKEP
-783 RGGKTECRELDDR
+783 RGGKTERRELDDR
-796 VVITRNK
+796 GVITRNK
-803 KEDEQR
+803 KKDEQR

-819 GKDLTMMSTLLHAL
+819 GKDLTMMSTLLQAL
-833 QKSGEQRNTETAT
+833 QKSGERRKIETSNP
-846 HDRRTSQRVNK
+846 DRRASQRV
-857 EKTTE
+857 
-862 TNCNAGS
+862 TNFNGGS
-869 AGNLKFAVFYK
+869 AGNIKFAVFYK

-899 PDTIITNQHRAY
+899 PDTIITDQHRAY
-911 VRLCLFPKFTTWR
+911 VRFCLFPKFTTWR

-932 EKVLIIKDH
+932 GKVLIIKDH

-948 PSDLEEAI
+948 PSDLEKAI
-956 LRFEVVCVNKEER
+956 LRFEVVCVKKEER
-969 IIGQVEIPL
+969 VIGQVEIPL
-978 VELKSRDKLKRTAAL
+978 AELTSRDKLKRTAAL
-993 QSPKV
+993 QSPTA

>member
-1 MAADQ
+1 MADQ
-6 TPREADVTTQEETTN
+6 TPREADVTTQEESTN

-122 GLHGHTCAVS
+122 GLHGQTCAVS
-132 SPKPE
+132 FPKPE

-145 THLTGNEG
+145 IHVTGNEG
-153 TLESERPLSRDKRTF
+153 TLDCERPFRRDKRTF
-168 IILEHDD
+168 IRLEHDD

-196 NRQRAPSASSGI
+196 RQRVPSASSGI

-219 SLEEFPLSENGSK
+219 SLEDFPLSENGSK
-232 LLDETVILDSNDK
+232 LLDETVILDSIDEE
-245 VFPSDS
+245 FPSDS
-251 TPKTILPNID
+251 TPKTIIPNID

-286 CNCTIHGTY
+286 CNCTTHGTY
-295 TVKTEMLQGSK
+295 TVKSEALQGSK
-306 GMTDERLTWG
+306 GMTDELLTWG

-323 STTAHE
+323 STTAPG
-329 SQSYRD
+329 SRRYRD
-335 LSVCA
+335 LSIYA

-346 TPPADVSWKITTRN
+346 TPPADVSWKITTGN

-365 PLRRADLEKWLYD
+365 PLRRADLEKWLHD
-378 VEESRRECDQSCTQT
+378 VEDSKREGDQSCTQT
-393 LFESLDAETEIHR
+393 LFESLDAETEIQR
-406 KDFSFPETTKPIS
+406 KDFSYPETTKPIS

-436 RLQVICEEDLQV
+436 RLQVICEEDLQL
-448 AQSESLVH
+448 AQTESLVH
-456 RGGRESCLKIVRAP
+456 RGGRESCLKTVRAP
-470 SSLCVCGGN
+470 SSLGVCGGS
-479 CKARCQIEVIADQS
+479 CKVRCQVEVTADQS
-493 SAPSILLGDDTI
+493 SAPSILFGDDTI
-505 RDDASDILNTE
+505 HEDTSNILNTE

-522 RTERI
+522 RTDRI
-527 ARGGTETN
+527 ARGGTENN

-541 SSEICI
+541 SSEMCI

-577 ELGCHNTNSEIEEFR
+577 ELGCHNTNSETDEFR

-597 GKEQYSYKYRIMLHQ
+597 GNEQYSYKYKIMLQQ
-612 GSEPGAFSDDS
+612 GSEPSAFSDNS
-623 LRKEERRVN
+623 FLREECRVSN
-632 IIRGASSF
+632 IRGASSF
-640 GGSGMTSTQYLSPG
+640 GGSGMTSTEHEFPG
-654 DESVR
+654 DENVR

-664 ALKPANDNEMK
+664 ALKPANDSEMK

-707 GESFVSDKSLNNSK
+707 GESFVPDKSLNNSK
-721 GDSTFNPRSCV
+721 GDSTFNSRACV
-732 DKLGDTTP
+732 DKLGDTTR
-740 VAKDEVKQGF
+740 VSKKAKQGF
-750 QTNSSRSTESCKE
+750 QTKSSRSTESCEE
-763 ECRLD
+763 ECLLD
-768 HNNNS
+768 RNNNN
-773 RVKYLSEKEP
+773 RVKYVSEKEP
-783 RGGKTECRELDDR
+783 RGGKTERRELDDR
-796 VVITRNK
+796 GVITRNK
-803 KEDEQR
+803 KKDEQR

-819 GKDLTMMSTLLHAL
+819 GKDLTMMSTLLQAL
-833 QKSGEQRNTETAT
+833 QKSGERRKIETSNP
-846 HDRRTSQRVNK
+846 DRRASQRV
-857 EKTTE
+857 
-862 TNCNAGS
+862 TNFNAGS
-869 AGNLKFAVFYK
+869 AGNIKFAVFYK

-899 PDTIITNQHRAY
+899 PDTIITDQHRAY
-911 VRLCLFPKFTTWR
+911 VRFCLFPKFTTWR

-932 EKVLIIKDH
+932 GKVLIIKDH

-948 PSDLEEAI
+948 PSDLEKAI
-956 LRFEVVCVNKEER
+956 LRFEVVCVKKEER
-969 IIGQVEIPL
+969 VIGQVEIPL
-978 VELKSRDKLKRTAAL
+978 AELTSRDKLKRTAAL
-993 QSPKV
+993 QSPNA

>member
-1 MAADQ
+1 MADQ
-6 TPREADVTTQEETTN
+6 TPREADVTTQEESTN

-122 GLHGHTCAVS
+122 GLHGQTCAVS
-132 SPKPE
+132 FPKPE

-145 THLTGNEG
+145 IHVTGNEG
-153 TLESERPLSRDKRTF
+153 TLDCERPFRRDKRTF
-168 IILEHDD
+168 IRLEHDD

-196 NRQRAPSASSGI
+196 RQRVPSASSGI

-219 SLEEFPLSENGSK
+219 SLEDFPLSENGSK
-232 LLDETVILDSNDK
+232 LLDETVILDSIDEE
-245 VFPSDS
+245 FPYDS
-251 TPKTILPNID
+251 TPKTIIPNID

-275 ERAPSCLCVKG
+275 ERAPSCQCVKG
-286 CNCTIHGTY
+286 CNCTIHGTCA
-295 TVKTEMLQGSK
+295 VKSEALQDRK
-306 GMTDERLTWG
+306 GMTDELLTWG

-323 STTAHE
+323 STTAPG
-329 SQSYRD
+329 SRRYRD
-335 LSVCA
+335 LSIYA

-346 TPPADVSWKITTRN
+346 TPPADVSWKITTGN

-365 PLRRADLEKWLYD
+365 PLRRADLEKWLHD
-378 VEESRRECDQSCTQT
+378 VEDSKREGDQSCTQT
-393 LFESLDAETEIHR
+393 LFESLDAETEIQR
-406 KDFSFPETTKPIS
+406 KDFSYPETTKPIS
-419 GQRKMSAPLQ
+419 GQSKMSAPLQ

-436 RLQVICEEDLQV
+436 RLQVICEEDLQL
-448 AQSESLVH
+448 AQTESLVH
-456 RGGRESCLKIVRAP
+456 RGGRESCLKTVRAP
-470 SSLCVCGGN
+470 SSLCVCGGS
-479 CKARCQIEVIADQS
+479 CKVRCQVEVTADQS
-493 SAPSILLGDDTI
+493 SAPSILFGDDTI
-505 RDDASDILNTE
+505 HEDTSNILNTE

-522 RTERI
+522 RTDRI
-527 ARGGTETN
+527 ARGGTENN

-541 SSEICI
+541 SSEMCI

-577 ELGCHNTNSEIEEFR
+577 ELGCHNTNSETDEFR

-597 GKEQYSYKYRIMLHQ
+597 GNEQYSYKYKIMLQQ
-612 GSEPGAFSDDS
+612 GSEPSAFSDNS
-623 LRKEERRVN
+623 FLREECRVSN
-632 IIRGASSF
+632 IRGASSF
-640 GGSGMTSTQYLSPG
+640 GGSGMTSTEHEFPG
-654 DESVR
+654 DENVR

-664 ALKPANDNEMK
+664 ALKPANDSEMK

-707 GESFVSDKSLNNSK
+707 GESFVPDKSLNNSK
-721 GDSTFNPRSCV
+721 GDSTFNPRACV
-732 DKLGDTTP
+732 DKLGDTTR
-740 VAKDEVKQGF
+740 VSKKAKQGF
-750 QTNSSRSTESCKE
+750 QTKSSRSTESCEE
-763 ECRLD
+763 ECLLD
-768 HNNNS
+768 RNNNN
-773 RVKYLSEKEP
+773 RVKYVSEKEP
-783 RGGKTECRELDDR
+783 RGGKTERRELDDR
-796 VVITRNK
+796 GVITRNK
-803 KEDEQR
+803 KKDEQR

-833 QKSGEQRNTETAT
+833 QKSGERRKIETSNP
-846 HDRRTSQRVNK
+846 DRRASQRV
-857 EKTTE
+857 
-862 TNCNAGS
+862 TNFNAGS
-869 AGNLKFAVFYK
+869 AGNIKFAVFYK

-899 PDTIITNQHRAY
+899 PDTIITDQHRAY
-911 VRLCLFPKFTTWR
+911 VRFCLFPKFTTWR

-932 EKVLIIKDH
+932 GKVLIIKDH

-948 PSDLEEAI
+948 PSDLEKAI
-956 LRFEVVCVNKEER
+956 LRFEVVCVKKEER
-969 IIGQVEIPL
+969 VIGQVEIPL
-978 VELKSRDKLKRTAAL
+978 AELTSRDKLKRTAAL
-993 QSPKV
+993 QSPNA

>member
-1 MAADQ
+1 
-6 TPREADVTTQEETTN
+6 
-21 ITPFLLASIGALLM
+21 
-35 LMFGG
+35 MFGG

-122 GLHGHTCAVS
+122 GLQGQTCAVS
-132 SPKPE
+132 FPKPE

-145 THLTGNEG
+145 IHVTGNEG
-153 TLESERPLSRDKRTF
+153 TLDCERPFRRDKRTF
-168 IILEHDD
+168 IRLEHDD

-196 NRQRAPSASSGI
+196 RQRVPSASSGI

-219 SLEEFPLSENGSK
+219 SLEDFPLSENGSK
-232 LLDETVILDSNDK
+232 LLDETVILDSIDEE
-245 VFPSDS
+245 FPSDS
-251 TPKTILPNID
+251 TPKTIIPNID

-275 ERAPSCLCVKG
+275 ERAPICLCVKG
-286 CNCTIHGTY
+286 CNCTTHGTY
-295 TVKTEMLQGSK
+295 TVKSEALQGSK
-306 GMTDERLTWG
+306 GMTDELLTWG

-323 STTAHE
+323 STTAPG
-329 SQSYRD
+329 SRRYRD
-335 LSVCA
+335 LSIYA

-346 TPPADVSWKITTRN
+346 TPPADVSWKITTGN

-365 PLRRADLEKWLYD
+365 PLRRADLEKWLHD
-378 VEESRRECDQSCTQT
+378 VEESRREGDQSCTQT
-393 LFESLDAETEIHR
+393 LFESLDAETEIQR
-406 KDFSFPETTKPIS
+406 KDFSYPETTKPIS

-436 RLQVICEEDLQV
+436 RLQVICEEDLQL
-448 AQSESLVH
+448 AQTESLVH
-456 RGGRESCLKIVRAP
+456 RGGRESCLKTVRAP
-470 SSLCVCGGN
+470 SSLCVCGGS
-479 CKARCQIEVIADQS
+479 CKVRCQVEVTADQS
-493 SAPSILLGDDTI
+493 SAPSILFGDDTI
-505 RDDASDILNTE
+505 HEDTSNILNTE

-522 RTERI
+522 RTDRI
-527 ARGGTETN
+527 ARGGTENN

-541 SSEICI
+541 SSEMCI

-560 EEAENT
+560 EEAKNT

-577 ELGCHNTNSEIEEFR
+577 ELGCHNTNSETDEFR

-597 GKEQYSYKYRIMLHQ
+597 GNEQYSYKYKIMLQQ
-612 GSEPGAFSDDS
+612 GSEPSAFSDNSFLREECRDS
-623 LRKEERRVN
+623 N
-632 IIRGASSF
+632 IRGASSF
-640 GGSGMTSTQYLSPG
+640 GGSGMTSTEHEFPG
-654 DESVR
+654 DENVR

-664 ALKPANDNEMK
+664 ALKPANDSEMK

-707 GESFVSDKSLNNSK
+707 GESFVPDKSLNNSK
-721 GDSTFNPRSCV
+721 GDSTFNSRACV
-732 DKLGDTTP
+732 DKLGDTTR
-740 VAKDEVKQGF
+740 VSKKAKQGF
-750 QTNSSRSTESCKE
+750 QTKSSRSTESCEE
-763 ECRLD
+763 ECLLD
-768 HNNNS
+768 RNNNN
-773 RVKYLSEKEP
+773 RVKYVSEKEP
-783 RGGKTECRELDDR
+783 RGGKTERRELDDR
-796 VVITRNK
+796 GVITRNK
-803 KEDEQR
+803 KKDEQR

-833 QKSGEQRNTETAT
+833 QKSGERRKIETSNS
-846 HDRRTSQRVNK
+846 DRRASQRV
-857 EKTTE
+857 
-862 TNCNAGS
+862 TNFNAGS
-869 AGNLKFAVFYK
+869 AGNIKFAVFYK

-899 PDTIITNQHRAY
+899 PDTIITDQHRAY
-911 VRLCLFPKFTTWR
+911 VRFCLFPKFTTWR

-932 EKVLIIKDH
+932 GKVLIIKDH

-948 PSDLEEAI
+948 PSDLEKAI
-956 LRFEVVCVNKEER
+956 LRFEVVCVKKEER
-969 IIGQVEIPL
+969 VIGQVEIPL
-978 VELKSRDKLKRTAAL
+978 AELTSRDKLKRTAAL
-993 QSPKV
+993 QSPNA

>member
-1 MAADQ
+1 
-6 TPREADVTTQEETTN
+6 
-21 ITPFLLASIGALLM
+21 
-35 LMFGG
+35 MFGG

-122 GLHGHTCAVS
+122 GLHGQTCAVS
-132 SPKPE
+132 FPKPE

-145 THLTGNEG
+145 IHVTGNEG
-153 TLESERPLSRDKRTF
+153 TLDCERPFRRDKRTF
-168 IILEHDD
+168 IRLEHDD

-196 NRQRAPSASSGI
+196 RQRVPSASSGI

-219 SLEEFPLSENGSK
+219 SLEDFPLSENGSK
-232 LLDETVILDSNDK
+232 LLDETVILDSIDEE
-245 VFPSDS
+245 FPSDS
-251 TPKTILPNID
+251 TPKTIIPNID

-286 CNCTIHGTY
+286 CNCTTHGTY
-295 TVKTEMLQGSK
+295 TVKSEALQGSK
-306 GMTDERLTWG
+306 GMTDELLTWG

-323 STTAHE
+323 SITAPG
-329 SQSYRD
+329 SRRYRD
-335 LSVCA
+335 LSTYA

-346 TPPADVSWKITTRN
+346 TPPADVSWKITTGN

-365 PLRRADLEKWLYD
+365 PLRHADLEKWLHD
-378 VEESRRECDQSCTQT
+378 VEDSRREGDQSCTQT
-393 LFESLDAETEIHR
+393 LFESLDAETEIQR
-406 KDFSFPETTKPIS
+406 KDFSYPETTKPIS

-436 RLQVICEEDLQV
+436 RLQVICEEDLQL
-448 AQSESLVH
+448 AQTESLVH
-456 RGGRESCLKIVRAP
+456 RGGRESCLKTMRAP
-470 SSLCVCGGN
+470 SSLCVCGGS
-479 CKARCQIEVIADQS
+479 CKVRCQVEVTADQS
-493 SAPSILLGDDTI
+493 SAPSILFGDDTI
-505 RDDASDILNTE
+505 HEDTSNILNAE

-522 RTERI
+522 RTDRI
-527 ARGGTETN
+527 ARGGTENN

-541 SSEICI
+541 SSEMCI

-566 RKREMMGRKHQ
+566 RKREMMGRKRQ
-577 ELGCHNTNSEIEEFR
+577 ELGCHNTNSETDEFR

-597 GKEQYSYKYRIMLHQ
+597 GNEQYSYKYKIMLQQ
-612 GSEPGAFSDDS
+612 GSEPSAFSDNSFLREECRDS
-623 LRKEERRVN
+623 N
-632 IIRGASSF
+632 IRGASSF
-640 GGSGMTSTQYLSPG
+640 GGSGMTSTEHEFPG
-654 DESVR
+654 DENVR

-664 ALKPANDNEMK
+664 ALKPANDSEMK

-707 GESFVSDKSLNNSK
+707 GESFVPDKSLNNSK
-721 GDSTFNPRSCV
+721 GDSTFNPRACV
-732 DKLGDTTP
+732 DKLGDTTR
-740 VAKDEVKQGF
+740 VSKKAKQGF
-750 QTNSSRSTESCKE
+750 QTKSSRSTESCEE
-763 ECRLD
+763 ECLLD
-768 HNNNS
+768 RNNNN
-773 RVKYLSEKEP
+773 RVKYVSEKEP
-783 RGGKTECRELDDR
+783 RGGETERRELDDR
-796 VVITRNK
+796 GVITRNK
-803 KEDEQR
+803 KKDEQR

-819 GKDLTMMSTLLHAL
+819 EKDLTMMSTLLHAL
-833 QKSGEQRNTETAT
+833 QKSGERRKIETSNP
-846 HDRRTSQRVNK
+846 DRRASQRV
-857 EKTTE
+857 
-862 TNCNAGS
+862 TNFNAGS
-869 AGNLKFAVFYK
+869 AGNIKFAVFYK

-899 PDTIITNQHRAY
+899 PDTIITDQHRAY
-911 VRLCLFPKFTTWR
+911 VRFCLFPKFTTWR

-932 EKVLIIKDH
+932 GKVLIIKDH

-948 PSDLEEAI
+948 PSDLEKAI
-956 LRFEVVCVNKEER
+956 LRFEVVCVKKEER
-969 IIGQVEIPL
+969 VIGQVEIPL
-978 VELKSRDKLKRTAAL
+978 AELTSRDKLKRTAAL
-993 QSPKV
+993 QSPNA